1 MLVGSIARIF
11 SDARANRRSLPLR
24 PIRSSRASP
33 NNDRHL
39 WEPKKKA
46 SDYRLA
52 PLTTKSASRS
62 PHSVQRNRPI
72 SSCQSSVTNK
82 RANRITVEKSIMPM
96 PARAG
101 RRQRD
106 PALKLHALKK
116 KPLPWGEGPKSSRIA
131 HANNGVSWQGLECPN
146 GKRMSLESIL
156 NFGATWLSSP
166 GPNTV
171 SPICA
176 RRQRGSS
183 SWTNCPNGQ
192 RLGLLLD
199 NREDL
204 MQAWQI
210 VLAIARHAKLGMEQ
224 PP

>member
-62 PHSVQRNRPI
+62 PHSVQRNRLI

-96 PARAG
+96 PAKSRTTATRSSTEAPRAQKKAPPVG
-101 RRQRD
+101 RGAEVFED
-106 PALKLHALKK
+106 
-116 KPLPWGEGPKSSRIA
+116 A

-156 NFGATWLSSP
+156 NFGATWLS
-166 GPNTV
+166 
-171 SPICA
+171 
-176 RRQRGSS
+176 
-183 SWTNCPNGQ
+183 
-192 RLGLLLD
+192 
-199 NREDL
+199 
-204 MQAWQI
+204 
-210 VLAIARHAKLGMEQ
+210 AKLSYAAARSLRAR
-224 PP
+224 